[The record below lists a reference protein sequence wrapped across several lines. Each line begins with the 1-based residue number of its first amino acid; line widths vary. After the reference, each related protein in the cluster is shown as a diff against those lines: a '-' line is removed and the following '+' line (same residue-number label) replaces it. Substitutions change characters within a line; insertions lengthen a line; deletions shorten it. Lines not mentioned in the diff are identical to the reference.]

1 MTHWDSQGR
10 ARLPVASMHSALVAF
25 ARKLVDAD
33 TAEDLVQ
40 EAYVRVMEGGRAD
53 ADRLPLS
60 YFKVVVRN
68 LAMDAYSR
76 RSRDTAAAQRSN
88 ASHPTSTMT
97 APSAETAVFQEDLRE
112 RLGELSKRQWESLV
126 MTVALGMTEHEAAS
140 AADVSRSAVTGSRDR
155 AIQWLREAVKKRS
168 PAPTHR
174 LAG

>member
-1 MTHWDSQGR
+1 MMHWESKGR
-10 ARLPVASMHSALVAF
+10 AKLPVASMHSALIAF
-25 ARKLVDAD
+25 ARRLVDAD

-40 EAYVRVMEGGRAD
+40 EAYVRVMEGGRTD

-76 RSRDTAAAQRSN
+76 RSRDSAAAQRSN
-88 ASHPTSTMT
+88 TSQPTSTMS
-97 APSAETAVFQEDLRE
+97 APSVETAIFQEDLRE

-155 AIQWLREAVKKRS
+155 AIQWLREAVKHHS
-168 PAPTHR
+168 PASTQR